1 MQYETFP
8 MMTGSEPMRCHVSK
22 LVEPVAIS
30 MPSEVSLYWKEVVR
44 EGVYRDVRLRVIEKV
59 SEYTHAPRCT
69 RIVITSKMD
78 CIHRRVVDYQEVN
91 TVEGDGAPRQSAP
104 RQSAPRQCAPRQCA
118 PRQSAPR

>member
-1 MQYETFP
+1 MQYQTFP
-8 MMTGSEPMRCHVSK
+8 MITGSEPMRCHVSK

-59 SEYTHAPRCT
+59 SEYTHATRCT

-91 TVEGDGAPRQSAP
+91 TVEGHGAP